1 MESRSRL
8 TPTSPTRLETES
20 SRLQRDTDTI
30 AERFE
35 SERRQAVLLDDNIK
49 TLEVELY
56 EVKERIRSLKA
67 ASKQQIQI
75 QILEKR
81 LQLESTKLNEAQAE
95 NTKLRDD
102 IDLLRRER
110 MILKDLSSG
119 ITKDIVAYS
128 KTAEEKFID
137 NIQKQEIIAENLSK
151 VKLLRSSSAVNKT
164 RYTRQIRELSVN
176 YI

>member
-8 TPTSPTRLETES
+8 TPTSPIRLETES

-30 AERFE
+30 AERLE
-35 SERRQAVLLDDNIK
+35 RERRSAVLLDDNLK
-49 TLEVELY
+49 TLEAELN

-67 ASKQQIQI
+67 KSKQETQI

-81 LQLESTKLNEAQAE
+81 LQLEGTKLNDAQAE
-95 NTKLRDD
+95 NTKLRDE

-110 MILKDLSSG
+110 IILKDLSS
-119 ITKDIVAYS
+119 DISKEIVTYS
-128 KTAEEKFID
+128 KTAEEKFLN

-151 VKLLRSSSAVNKT
+151 ANLLRSKSAVNKT
-164 RYTRQIRELSVN
+164 RYNHQIRELSVN
-176 YI
+176 AI